1 VIYVLTAIYTIF
13 AAPIIIWLT
22 YKLPEWAHL
31 EDAKWAASLIGE
43 ATIPPRIISSEG
55 IKWTKLSHIIL
66 VSAVFF
72 MSLFAFHVHG
82 FTIRGI
88 LTAVFFGALISL
100 ALIDIRHRLLPDRLT
115 FPLLWLGLLA
125 QTHPV
130 SSTIGINASLW
141 GAAFG
146 YLLVFIPA
154 NIFIMMRQKEGVGQG
169 DAKLMAAIGAWL
181 GAEQVPLILISAL
194 LGGLLWQAIMII
206 FQRAHFNHE
215 FSFGPWLVLATFLII
230 II

>member
-1 VIYVLTAIYTIF
+1 
-13 AAPIIIWLT
+13 
-22 YKLPEWAHL
+22 
-31 EDAKWAASLIGE
+31 
-43 ATIPPRIISSEG
+43 
-55 IKWTKLSHIIL
+55 
-66 VSAVFF
+66 
-72 MSLFAFHVHG
+72 
-82 FTIRGI
+82 
-88 LTAVFFGALISL
+88 
-100 ALIDIRHRLLPDRLT
+100 
-115 FPLLWLGLLA
+115 
-125 QTHPV
+125 
-130 SSTIGINASLW
+130 
-141 GAAFG
+141 
-146 YLLVFIPA
+146 VFIPA